1 MASQRPAGGGRQG
14 GSRQASGRQG
24 SGRQGSGRQGSG
36 ARPAGGGAAG
46 GGAAGGGRPAGG
58 RPAGGGAKAAGR
70 VPVSKAP
77 AGQAS
82 VRPAAAGRG
91 PAAGASASKPPPGLP
106 DAPNWLRWSTLIL
119 SVLGLGVSIYLTVE
133 HYTTNT
139 LAGCS
144 ETSGAVNCTKVT
156 TSAQSV
162 VFGIFPVAV
171 LGLAFFVF
179 MVAANS
185 PWAWNWKLPAFRWL
199 RLASVVVGIGFV
211 LYLVYTELF
220 QIQAICLYCTSV
232 HVITFLLFAIIVFD
246 STFRHAPAP
255 APTLQRR

>member
-1 MASQRPAGGGRQG
+1 MASRRPA
-14 GSRQASGRQG
+14 S
-24 SGRQGSGRQGSG
+24 
-36 ARPAGGGAAG
+36 
-46 GGAAGGGRPAGG
+46 
-58 RPAGGGAKAAGR
+58 KTAAGR
-70 VPVSKAP
+70 TQPGKAGAAKTASGNAAASRAASTRAANGRAANGRAANARAASSGAA
-77 AGQAS
+77 AGQPAS
-82 VRPAAAGRG
+82 GQRGGRG
-91 PAAGASASKPPPGLP
+91 PAASVPASKPPAGLP
-106 DAPNWLRWSTLIL
+106 DAPSWLRWSTLIL
-119 SVLGLGVSIYLTVE
+119 SVLGLAVSIYLTVE

-144 ETSGAVNCTKVT
+144 ENGAINCTKVT

-171 LGLAFFVF
+171 LGLAFFVL

-211 LYLVYTELF
+211 LYLVYAELF

-232 HVITFLLFAIIVFD
+232 HIITFLLFAIIVFD
-246 STFRHAPAP
+246 STFRHAPRPAP
-255 APTLQRR
+255 AAPLQRR

>member
-1 MASQRPAGGGRQG
+1 MANQRPASKTPASKTSAGRAQAG
-14 GSRQASGRQG
+14 KAAVGRTANSRTANGKS
-24 SGRQGSGRQGSG
+24 
-36 ARPAGGGAAG
+36 PAGQ
-46 GGAAGGGRPAGG
+46 
-58 RPAGGGAKAAGR
+58 
-70 VPVSKAP
+70 AP
-77 AGQAS
+77 AGQ
-82 VRPAAAGRG
+82 RPAESAAVR
-91 PAAGASASKPPPGLP
+91 KPPAGLP
-106 DAPNWLRWSTLIL
+106 EPPGWLRWSTLIL

-144 ETSGAVNCTKVT
+144 ESGAVNCTKVT
-156 TSAQSV
+156 TSAQSL

-185 PWAWNWKLPAFRWL
+185 PWAWRWKLPAFRWL

-211 LYLVYTELF
+211 LYLVYAELF

-232 HVITFLLFAIIVFD
+232 HVITFLLFALIVFD

-255 APTLQRR
+255 TPAPPPQRR